1 MGSVFSST
9 TSYECPDYGVRC
21 FNRDI
26 ADCKIHIAI
35 LVQEQ
40 AKDAK
45 GNKYAS
51 TRRLLESCVRG
62 IPPSFRKTPEYE
74 AVADEM
80 LRTLKITP
88 PDPILYTII
97 PN

>member
-1 MGSVFSST
+1 M
-9 TSYECPDYGVRC
+9 C

-26 ADCKIHIAI
+26 ADCKIQIVI

-40 AKDAK
+40 AKDAQ
-45 GNKYAS
+45 GNKYTS
-51 TRRLLESCVRG
+51 TRRLLESRVRG

-74 AVADEM
+74 VVADEM

-88 PDPILYTII
+88 PDPILYTISS
-97 PN
+97 N